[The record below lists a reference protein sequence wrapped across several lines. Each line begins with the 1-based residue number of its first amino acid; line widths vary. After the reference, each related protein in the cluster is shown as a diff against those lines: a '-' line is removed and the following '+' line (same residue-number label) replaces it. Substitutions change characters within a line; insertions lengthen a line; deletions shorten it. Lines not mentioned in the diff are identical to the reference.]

1 MKVAAPRRHGT
12 TAAPFIDQRR
22 VASRRRR
29 RRPVRVP
36 ASLKYL
42 QTPWRRHGDGGHR
55 WSTTV
60 SPRSGRSSSI
70 AGPDGRCRNTAVA
83 TATTRFFI
91 RCFFFVFVSYRERVI
106 FESHQ
111 ALVNDSA
118 KKFRRRVREGGGGR
132 SVVGECVF
140 LSSARQVGVAL
151 ESSRGQEENRM
162 RLSGPQAG
170 DQLISY
176 RAP

>member
-1 MKVAAPRRHGT
+1 MEQRLRRSSISDVSHLDVGGDDRFACRRRLNTCRRRGVAMATAVTGGQQRCRPAAAAPHRSPVPTADVVTRPSPQPRR
-12 TAAPFIDQRR
+12 D
-22 VASRRRR
+22 
-29 RRPVRVP
+29 
-36 ASLKYL
+36 SLF
-42 QTPWRRHGDGGHR
+42 
-55 WSTTV
+55 V
-60 SPRSGRSSSI
+60 
-70 AGPDGRCRNTAVA
+70 V
-83 TATTRFFI
+83 
-91 RCFFFVFVSYRERVI
+91 FFFVFVSYRERVI